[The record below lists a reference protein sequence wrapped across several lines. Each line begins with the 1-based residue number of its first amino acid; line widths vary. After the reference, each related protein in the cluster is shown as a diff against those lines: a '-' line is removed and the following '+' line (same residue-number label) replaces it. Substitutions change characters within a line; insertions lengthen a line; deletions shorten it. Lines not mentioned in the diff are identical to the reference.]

1 MILIID
7 GNNLIGRKI
16 TTTDNW
22 FMVKKNLVHKMTKY
36 VAITGRKVK
45 IVFDG
50 IEDTNYPDGIIFK
63 GVQIFYAKAGQNADE
78 RIKNMV
84 GNASYARDITVVS
97 SDRELRSYVS
107 GRGAKV
113 VTREAF
119 RSELAKLRSTEEKET
134 KESNPKIDNI
144 SEWLEFFGI
153 EQKPQ
158 TSKGRSEK

>member
-16 TTTDNW
+16 TTVSDGHTIKKDLALK
-22 FMVKKNLVHKMTKY
+22 MVKY
-36 VAITGRKVK
+36 VAMTGRKVK

-63 GVQIFYAKAGQNADE
+63 GVQIFYAKAGGNADE

-84 GNASYARDITVVS
+84 KNVSYARDITVVS
-97 SDRELRSYVS
+97 SDRELRTYVS

-113 VTREAF
+113 MTSEAF
-119 RSELAKLRSTEEKET
+119 RSELAKLKFSGEKET

-158 TSKGRSEK
+158 DSKETSRK